1 MRNINS
7 HTDTVVTYKNRGHA
21 AYGLAVGA
29 DDLQQ
34 LEVGQLYQEEVASPG
49 ADPQGGGGL
58 LHQEGLDVR
67 PGWSIRSKFKL

>member
-1 MRNINS
+1 M
-7 HTDTVVTYKNRGHA
+7 
-21 AYGLAVGA
+21 GA

-49 ADPQGGGGL
+49 ADPQGSGGL